1 MAKGNVMAQ
10 VYGYIVCLV
19 TVLVFLFS
27 LPGLVKAIINISD
40 IDYAR
45 GAPRVLTETYEKW
58 KFDFINDRYED
69 DYDKYLCRI
78 SDKEKPEEIVGIP
91 AEAELMKIFESE
103 KTNSRR
109 YFKVRLIQDL
119 IENILLV
126 FVSLALFL
134 FHWKWL
140 RKTVPQKG

>member
-1 MAKGNVMAQ
+1 MAKGNLMAQ
-10 VYGYIVCLV
+10 IYGYIVCLV

-40 IDYAR
+40 IEYAC
-45 GAPRVLTETYEKW
+45 GAPEILTESYEEW
-58 KFDFINDRYED
+58 KGDFLNSLRY
-69 DYDKYLCRI
+69 KYGH
-78 SDKEKPEEIVGIP
+78 DEEARKRLEIP
-91 AEAELMKIFESE
+91 TEAELQKIYESE
-103 KTNSRR
+103 KPNSRR
-109 YFKVRLIQDL
+109 SFKVRLIQDL

-140 RKTVPQKG
+140 KDHVPKKT